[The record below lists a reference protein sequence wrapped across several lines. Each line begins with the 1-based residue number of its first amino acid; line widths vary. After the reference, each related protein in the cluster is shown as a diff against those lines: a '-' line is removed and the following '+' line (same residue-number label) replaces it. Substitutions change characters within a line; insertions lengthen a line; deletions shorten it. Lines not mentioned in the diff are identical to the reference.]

1 MKEPFIALA
10 GITALV
16 TSSGAIHDPALAGRV
31 GAVLAAGACS
41 ALYSWWK
48 SRKRKA
54 DSTDTA
60 IWALIALFGSMSFG
74 WFLGPELAGREI
86 MGVPLPAAPLMTWL
100 LTLSGVPVIE
110 WMLDGRALRL
120 VMKKLGIEMD
130 DGCDDSTR

>member
-16 TSSGAIHDPALAGRV
+16 TSSGAIRDPALADRI
-31 GAVLAAGACS
+31 GAVLAAGVVS

-48 SRKRKA
+48 SRRRKS

-74 WFLGPELAGREI
+74 WFLGPALAERSIAGLTLPGAPI
-86 MGVPLPAAPLMTWL
+86 MIWL
-100 LTLSGVPVIE
+100 LTISGSPAIE
-110 WMLDGRALRL
+110 WLLEGRGFKWAL
-120 VMKKLGIEMD
+120 KKAGIEME
-130 DGCDDSTR
+130 GEL